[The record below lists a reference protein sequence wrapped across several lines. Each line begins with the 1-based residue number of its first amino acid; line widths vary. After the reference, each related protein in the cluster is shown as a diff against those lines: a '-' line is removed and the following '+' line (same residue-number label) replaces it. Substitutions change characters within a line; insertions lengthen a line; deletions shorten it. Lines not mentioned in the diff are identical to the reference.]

1 MQREI
6 SRRAKVSIY
15 TEQTPA
21 FQSVDALMS
30 QFAENQLAFEVYYK
44 GELGRPAR
52 RRFLQEVSAQD
63 IRRRRVTPQKTIR
76 ATRKIHYKECNLKP
90 NRAKVGMILDI
101 MRHKDEVT
109 SGSCLSFGENLSEL
123 FDSPASWRSINY
135 FAGPALQRS
144 DPGAS
149 NSG

>member
-6 SRRAKVSIY
+6 SERAKVSMY

-30 QFAENQLAFEVYYK
+30 QFAENPFAFEVYYK

-52 RRFLQEVSAQD
+52 RRFLQEVSVQD
-63 IRRRRVTPQKTIR
+63 IRKRRVTPQKTIR

-101 MRHKDEVT
+101 IDTKVT
-109 SGSCLSFGENLSEL
+109 SGSFLSFGENLSEL
-123 FDSPASWRSINY
+123 FDSPGSWRSTNY
-135 FAGPALQRS
+135 FAGPAQTS
-144 DPGAS
+144 DPDAS